1 MPLERREF
9 LHTLTASGLAAAAS
23 AAPTQLPTIPLGKFQ
38 VTRLIGGYNPIG
50 GYSHS
55 VPKLS
60 VIMRN
65 WFTVERTRDYLL
77 ALEKNGINTW
87 QASIDP
93 KAFQALR
100 LAREAG
106 SKLQWICLMNEATDE
121 QWKEVIDLKPIA
133 VVHHGGVT
141 DRLYRAGQQRRI
153 KDFIDRAHDQGVMAG
168 VSSHVPEHISLT
180 ENTSWTHDLYM
191 TCFYNVAR
199 DMEKIRET
207 LGDVPVDEL
216 FLSKDPEKMATV
228 IKQVKRPC
236 LGFKIFAAGRLSIN
250 PPAIERAFRS
260 AYNRVKTGDA
270 LIVGMFPIVSDEVA
284 EDAAIARKVL
294 GGDTVISG

>member
-9 LHTLTASGLAAAAS
+9 LHTVAASGLAASAT
-23 AAPTQLPTIPLGKFQ
+23 AAPAPIPTVPLGKFQ

-50 GYSHS
+50 GHSHS

-65 WFTVERTRDYLL
+65 WFTLERTRDYLL

-106 SKLQWICLMNEATDE
+106 SKLQWICLMNDATDA
-121 QWKEVIDLKPIA
+121 QWKEIIDLKPIA

-141 DRLYRAGQQRRI
+141 DRLYRAGQQRKIR
-153 KDFIDRAHDQGVMAG
+153 DFIDRAHDLGVMAG
-168 VSSHVPEHISLT
+168 VSSHVPEHIALT
-180 ENTSWTHDLYM
+180 ENSSWTHDLYM
-191 TCFYNVAR
+191 TCFYNVVR
-199 DMEKIRET
+199 DMEKVRES
-207 LGDVPVDEL
+207 LGDAPVDEL
-216 FLSKDPEKMATV
+216 YLSKDPEKMTAV
-228 IKQVKRPC
+228 VRQVKRPC
-236 LGFKIFAAGRLSIN
+236 LGFKIFAAGRLSTN
-250 PPAIERAFRS
+250 AGAIERSFRY
-260 AYNRVKTGDA
+260 AYSKIKPGDA
-270 LIVGMFPIVSDEVA
+270 VIVGMFPIVTDEVA
-284 EDAAIARKVL
+284 EDASIARKVL
-294 GGDTVISG
+294 GGGPVISG